1 MFVVAYWISTMRD
14 CFIMN
19 AGWFEMA
26 NNQPTLAHKLNV
38 FNMKKIPQ
46 ILPSEIRFSMFDL
59 LGRSLKNITIF

>member
-1 MFVVAYWISTMRD
+1 
-14 CFIMN
+14 MN